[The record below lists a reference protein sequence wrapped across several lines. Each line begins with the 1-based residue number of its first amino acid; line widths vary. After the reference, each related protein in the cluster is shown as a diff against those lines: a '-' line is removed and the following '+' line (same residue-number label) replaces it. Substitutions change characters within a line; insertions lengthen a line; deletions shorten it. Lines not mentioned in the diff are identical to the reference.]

1 MSISLEITASVYFK
15 GHLPKHFK
23 VLIFDFPFS
32 GFSLLLS
39 VTECLP
45 GRHAWLNL
53 RVWMKKI
60 TQLRKK
66 CYSFFFFHN
75 AQKEKYH
82 CFAEQLIFVEHFAV
96 FFSVFLKNRFYK
108 FEFVSHLSNCG
119 NRQLVLSLRK
129 EKAYNLPSTRLVFNY
144 S

>member
-1 MSISLEITASVYFK
+1 MRNIYWNYQSKQCFELIAMSISLEITASVYFK

-45 GRHAWLNL
+45 GRHAWPNL

-66 CYSFFFFHN
+66 CYSFFFSQWVDPLGNVMEKVTN
-75 AQKEKYH
+75 AGTVYKESKYYYW
-82 CFAEQLIFVEHFAV
+82 EPQ
-96 FFSVFLKNRFYK
+96 S
-108 FEFVSHLSNCG
+108 G
-119 NRQLVLSLRK
+119 NKLLCRTTI
-129 EKAYNLPSTRLVFNY
+129 LP
-144 S
+144 

>member
-66 CYSFFFFHN
+66 CYSFFFSQCAKRKISLLRRAINICRTFCCVLLRVH
-75 AQKEKYH
+75 EKP
-82 CFAEQLIFVEHFAV
+82 L
-96 FFSVFLKNRFYK
+96 L
-108 FEFVSHLSNCG
+108 
-119 NRQLVLSLRK
+119 
-129 EKAYNLPSTRLVFNY
+129 
-144 S
+144 